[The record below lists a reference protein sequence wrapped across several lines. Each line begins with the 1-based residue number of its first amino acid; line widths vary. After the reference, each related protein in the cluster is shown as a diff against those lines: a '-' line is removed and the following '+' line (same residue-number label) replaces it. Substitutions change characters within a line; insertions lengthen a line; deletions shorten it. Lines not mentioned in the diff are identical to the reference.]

1 MLDLVMET
9 DIPATLQELKEMAEK
24 LKALREWAKLAE
36 EEARPGIPPS
46 FQLSNNLEDDVRP
59 VYAAFAGKALGV
71 QISLNDPN
79 FAVTPADKQE
89 WHNVLERLQRQVRL
103 LHLTESFIRP

>member
-9 DIPATLQELKEMAEK
+9 DIPAALQELKELAEK

-46 FQLSNNLEDDVRP
+46 FQLSNHLEDDVRP
-59 VYAAFAGKALGV
+59 VYAAFAGKVLSV
-71 QISLNDPN
+71 QSTLNDPN
-79 FAVTPADKQE
+79 FAATPADKRKWQ
-89 WHNVLERLQRQVRL
+89 NMLDNLQGQIRL
-103 LHLTESFIRP
+103 LHLT